1 MAKDAK
7 NPESDRMLIIGD
19 SIRRAETLIR
29 LSIDPKM
36 AGLPYTTKCSPNS
49 IIFAG
54 AEARLKLN
62 HTKRM
67 EAYPTT
73 ELESPVTSPLVAYL
87 SNSPLLAPSSRT
99 AVIVDAIAPYPHADT

>member
-1 MAKDAK
+1 MFCASEKFGPGFSSLSVVADAIK
-7 NPESDRMLIIGD
+7 KKYDRMLIIGD

-54 AEARLKLN
+54 AEARLKLKSYKKN
-62 HTKRM
+62 GGIPYNR
-67 EAYPTT
+67 A
-73 ELESPVTSPLVAYL
+73 SISG
-87 SNSPLLAPSSRT
+87 
-99 AVIVDAIAPYPHADT
+99 DIAAGCIPK